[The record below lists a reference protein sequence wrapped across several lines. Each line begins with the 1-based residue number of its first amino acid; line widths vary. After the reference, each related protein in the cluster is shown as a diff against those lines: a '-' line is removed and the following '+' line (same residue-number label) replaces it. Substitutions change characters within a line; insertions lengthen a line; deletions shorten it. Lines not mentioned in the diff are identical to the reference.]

1 MNSEKNQLFFGQTE
15 RSIRQTLGY
24 LRLVRLAVTPE
35 ELYRYLW
42 QPPVGLS
49 YTDFLSVRAQMG
61 LQSWRG
67 CVVET
72 VQDREIVEERR
83 RSVVPTELM
92 LRQAHRAVRFVAWV
106 PFLEAVF
113 VCNSVGS
120 ETARPESDIDW
131 LVITRPGRIWL
142 VRALLNIVL
151 RLAGLRTYGNHE
163 AGRICLS
170 FFIDHDHLDLAPL
183 RALPEDIHFAYWLH
197 QMVPVYG
204 SVSWYPRFVEAN
216 SWTKQYVPFLHTSS
230 ITVLSEP
237 APPGRLAKGIKY
249 VLEWSFGGKLG
260 NHFERLAHV
269 LQYRKLKPSLKEK
282 SRRPETG
289 VVIASGVLKF
299 HERDTRQEIYECWK
313 TSLGNEKIASG

>member
-1 MNSEKNQLFFGQTE
+1 MNSEKNQHFFSYTK
-15 RSIRQTLGY
+15 RSVRQTFAY

-42 QPPVGLS
+42 QPPAGLS
-49 YTDFLSVRAQMG
+49 YTDFLSVHAQMN
-61 LQSWRG
+61 LLSSYG
-67 CVVET
+67 CVVESIEDQE
-72 VQDREIVEERR
+72 VVEERR
-83 RSVVPTELM
+83 RSVIPTELM
-92 LRQAHRAVRFVAWV
+92 LRRARQAVRLVAWV

-131 LVITRPGRIWL
+131 LVVTRPGRIWL
-142 VRALLNIVL
+142 VRAVLNSIL
-151 RLAGLRTYGNHE
+151 RVAGLRTYGNHE

-197 QMVPVYG
+197 QMVSVYG
-204 SVSWYPRFVEAN
+204 HVSWYPRFVEAN
-216 SWTKQYVPFLHTSS
+216 SWIKQYVPFLHESL
-230 ITVLSEP
+230 ITALYES
-237 APPGRLAKGIKY
+237 APSGRWATGIKR
-249 VLEWSFGGKLG
+249 VLEGLLGGEFGNRL
-260 NHFERLAHV
+260 ERWAHA

-282 SRRPETG
+282 SRHPETG

-299 HERDTRQEIYECWK
+299 HEHDTRQEIYTRWK
-313 TSLGNEKIASG
+313 TSLDNEKTASG